1 MALSV
6 DAKVYGPLAVPKTPA
21 PRTPSR
27 PASAEGEST
36 QRAAQ
41 AFVETLPP
49 EVRERLAQ
57 AGRDGQKRDQ
67 FDNAQGSSD
76 DLLSRNVD
84 SDTGFDRPAFNPNAA
99 DQEPVY
105 TAPILTP
112 AATLLQAQLS
122 DQEYAGSDAGLTSQQ
137 YEAYHDAYLSAGAQ
151 PGGRASALEAALV
164 REEQAQ
170 KTLIVPPVL
179 TQVNFVA

>member
-6 DAKVYGPLAVPKTPA
+6 DAKVYGPLSVPKTPSVRSQ
-21 PRTPSR
+21 PK
-27 PASAEGEST
+27 PAASDGEST

-49 EVRERLAQ
+49 EVRDRLAQ
-57 AGRDGQKRDQ
+57 ANRDGQKRNGFDQ
-67 FDNAQGSSD
+67 AQAAPDEVQSSP
-76 DLLSRNVD
+76 LENEAS
-84 SDTGFDRPAFNPNAA
+84 FDRPAFNPTAPEQ
-99 DQEPVY
+99 DPVY

-122 DQEYAGSDAGLTSQQ
+122 DTGDVGLTSRQH
-137 YEAYHDAYLSAGAQ
+137 ATYHDAYLSAGAQ

-179 TQVNFVA
+179 TQVNFVT